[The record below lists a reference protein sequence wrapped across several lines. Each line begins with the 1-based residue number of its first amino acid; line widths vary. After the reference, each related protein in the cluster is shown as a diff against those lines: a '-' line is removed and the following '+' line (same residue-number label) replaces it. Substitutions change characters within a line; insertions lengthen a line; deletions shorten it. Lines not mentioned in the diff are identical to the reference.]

1 MLLNLNIKNL
11 AVFDDICVNF
21 NSGFNVITGETGS
34 GKSILIDAM
43 FLLIG
48 ARASKELIKNGC
60 CKAVVSGVFD
70 ITDNKRALQYLDKN
84 NIKLDE
90 NDFLL
95 ISRDIR
101 ENGKTINKIN
111 NTVVSINILKE
122 LGKYIIDIYG
132 QFEQQSIYKKEN
144 HINLLDNIN
153 SEEINIKLLE
163 YGELYKEYNN
173 IVALISKLEDKLVNK
188 ELKLEQY
195 NYELNEIDDALL
207 EEMEEDRLIK
217 QLKKLSNVKEI
228 KSSLLQVEEKLIKE
242 DDSAINNINKVYS
255 LIEKNCSYDDH
266 FLIYK
271 DKLDI
276 VIDELQNLVFDII
289 NYYDNLEINDEE
301 ILNIENRVSLINRL
315 KRKYGYSIGK
325 IFEYRKEIEEEIKVL
340 SEADN
345 KLQQLNKQYN
355 EVKQK
360 LSIVADEIT
369 FFRKKNADFLE
380 VNIVKELEELNMK
393 NIKFKVKL
401 TKKMKFTLNG
411 RDEIEFLISTN
422 AGDSLNLIHKIVS
435 GGEASRIMLALK
447 KLSNNNTYK
456 STMVFDEIDSGISG
470 KTSQMAGNKMKYI
483 SKNSQIICVT
493 HSPQIASISESHF
506 FIEKMTKNNIT
517 SSVIKKLDSEEKVL
531 EIARILSGMNITTKS
546 VNNARELIKE
556 NNIY

>member
-11 AVFDDICVNF
+11 AVFDDVSVNF

-34 GKSILIDAM
+34 GKSILIEAM

-48 ARASKELIKNGC
+48 ARASKELIRNGC

-70 ITDNKRALQYLDKN
+70 IADNKKALEYLDEN
-84 NIKLDE
+84 NIKVDE

-111 NTVVSINILKE
+111 NIVVSINILKE
-122 LGKYIIDIYG
+122 LGKYIVDIYG
-132 QFEQQSIYKKEN
+132 QFEQQAIYKKEN

-153 SEEINIKLLE
+153 SEEINKKLLS
-163 YGELYKEYNN
+163 YGKLFREYNN
-173 IVALISKLEDKLVNK
+173 IVKLISELEDKLVNK

-242 DDSAINNINKVYS
+242 DNSAINNINNVYS
-255 LIEKNCSYDDH
+255 IIEKNCSYDDH
-266 FLIYK
+266 FLLYK

-289 NYYDNLEINDEE
+289 NYYDDIETNDEE

-325 IFEYRKEIEEEIKVL
+325 IFEYRKEIEEEIKIL

-345 KLQQLNKQYN
+345 KLQQLNINYN
-355 EVKQK
+355 EIKEK
-360 LSIVADEIT
+360 LCIIANEIT
-369 FFRKKNADFLE
+369 LLRNKNAKFLE
-380 VNIVKELEELNMK
+380 VNIVRELEELNMK

-401 TKKMKFTLNG
+401 TGKKEFTLNG
-411 RDEIEFLISTN
+411 RDEVEFLISTN
-422 AGDSLNLIHKIVS
+422 IGDSLNLIHKVVS

-447 KLSNNNTYK
+447 KLSNTNTYK

-470 KTSQMAGNKMKYI
+470 KTSQMAGNKMKFI
-483 SKNSQIICVT
+483 STNSQIICVT

-506 FIEKMTKNNIT
+506 FIEKLTKNNIT
-517 SSVIKKLDSEEKVL
+517 TSVIKKLNFEEKVL

-546 VNNARELIKE
+546 VNNARELIRE